1 MDGNLD
7 TVNTVTTPDTL
18 GTTLIT
24 IIFNGIP
31 CPINSRRDVRDTLF
45 ISKSDNPEHQNPL
58 SDSYFK
64 FSYICNGVHKVNTY
78 MSIKQYHD
86 IIDEI
91 TKEAE
96 MRKDKYTI
104 TMSHSWI

>member
-1 MDGNLD
+1 MDGVLD
-7 TVNTVTTPDTL
+7 TVKTPETP
-18 GTTLIT
+18 GASLII
-24 IIFNGIP
+24 IIFNGKP
-31 CPINSRRDVRDTLF
+31 CPIKSGRDMRDALV
-45 ISKSDNPEHQNPL
+45 ISKSELDNREHQDPL

-64 FSYICNGVHKVNTY
+64 FSYICNGVHKVKTY

-96 MRKDKYTI
+96 MHKDKYTI
-104 TMSHSWI
+104 TMRHSWN